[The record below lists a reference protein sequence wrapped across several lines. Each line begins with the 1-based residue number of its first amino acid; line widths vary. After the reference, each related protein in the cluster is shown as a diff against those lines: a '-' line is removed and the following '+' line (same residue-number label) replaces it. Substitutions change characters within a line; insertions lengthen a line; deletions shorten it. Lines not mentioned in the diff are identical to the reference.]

1 MNGITGEPGIW
12 PEQLLLTTRR
22 RRPAE
27 APGLPNRVGRRS
39 HQTGVWGVI
48 GRARPVGVAGA
59 VETRE
64 RVNEPPAG
72 PVRERGAAQL
82 GTNAA
87 ARACVSVTPAARGW
101 AVQPRARSFPPTRR
115 RGVCR
120 RCWLPCSSNAVI
132 LMPPAAGSR
141 GRSFDVHRRCV
152 GDSEEIACS
161 RFAPHPASRLAQ
173 ITVTALSRTAAGRAS
188 ASPRATSRRTYSQA
202 WNPTGFFFIAPE
214 AGTGPGQLGP
224 TYGAYPSRVCS
235 RWVGSRPGA
244 LHRSASFLRFRS
256 ASCAGRSRSN
266 RARTCACARS
276 VMFRPT
282 AVCSRAAARALIR
295 RDDDFWR
302 LLSLMKCVCSTPG
315 RPPIDRGVRSR
326 VAVPRRQVTSQGLTS
341 ARVCRLPISWIAS
354 KHLTKKHARYLRP
367 IDPRCVVTRLRIY

>member
-101 AVQPRARSFPPTRR
+101 AVQPRARSFSPTRR

-235 RWVGSRPGA
+235 RWEMWTIDWIAARCAPSICQFSAVSFCIVCRPVA
-244 LHRSASFLRFRS
+244 IK
-256 ASCAGRSRSN
+256 
-266 RARTCACARS
+266 
-276 VMFRPT
+276 
-282 AVCSRAAARALIR
+282 SRAHV
-295 RDDDFWR
+295 
-302 LLSLMKCVCSTPG
+302 CVCSIGYVQTD
-315 RPPIDRGVRSR
+315 RRVFSRCRSCADPPR
-326 VAVPRRQVTSQGLTS
+326 
-341 ARVCRLPISWIAS
+341 
-354 KHLTKKHARYLRP
+354 
-367 IDPRCVVTRLRIY
+367 